1 MKFSPFGQHRQDGF
15 NSPLTG
21 LQFFRGLQP
30 LGNRIQIGLVQCFK
44 HCLRFLI
51 LSKLAQKVLGNCG
64 RARGVVSGRP
74 AAIQLCGFDGRQA
87 RGLDFSLFPE
97 PLDMTLVGF
106 GPQTSGAPRREFDQ
120 VGRRIEWF
128 SLPVDPAL
136 AQGFIQCLGIGNR
149 LAAGVF
155 LENSQSQA
163 G

>member
-1 MKFSPFGQHRQDGF
+1 MKFFPFGEHRNDGF
-15 NSPLTG
+15 RPPLTG
-21 LQFFRGLQP
+21 LRFLCGLQSP
-30 LGNRIQIGLVQCFK
+30 RNRIQIGFVECFK
-44 HCLRFLI
+44 HRLRFLI
-51 LSKLAQKVLGNCG
+51 LAKLAEKVLGNFG
-64 RARGVVSGRP
+64 RARRVVGCRP

-87 RGLDFSLFPE
+87 RGLDFSLFSE